1 MICLNGYLEKK
12 KFVEEKK
19 IDETYFKNDKL
30 REDFYAATFLTY
42 VYKDDP
48 HEIHGIDEINIRGI
62 QISESELSRNF
73 MNCVFIFL
81 I

>member
-1 MICLNGYLEKK
+1 MICFNGYLEKK

-19 IDETYFKNDKL
+19 IDDTYFKNDKL

-48 HEIHGIDEINIRGI
+48 HEIHGID
-62 QISESELSRNF
+62 
-73 MNCVFIFL
+73 
-81 I
+81 